1 MSHCCVLQTSNAF
14 LSFTHSVC
22 LLSLSSLSL
31 SLPPYL
37 PPHLSVNPG
46 FYSSNWL
53 YIGKCYLNLG
63 KKEEAKEWLRK
74 AVDYRSDV
82 MMGDDLEVK
91 ITREQ
96 LGEYIG

>member
-14 LSFTHSVC
+14 FCH
-22 LLSLSSLSL
+22 LLTLFVSSPSLLSL

-37 PPHLSVNPG
+37 PPPLSVNPG

-74 AVDYRSDV
+74 AADYKSDV